1 MKYRD
6 LIQFDPIESVIVLR
20 SADDKKKAEEL
31 VSSYVMS
38 ENMAELVSAK
48 ILSQLQLDNV
58 VDNKGILLVGNYGTG
73 KSHLMSVISSVAAD
87 ADMLSLAQNAR
98 FREDAQCIAGKFEGC
113 V

>member
-38 ENMAELVSAK
+38 ENMAELVSA
-48 ILSQLQLDNV
+48 
-58 VDNKGILLVGNYGTG
+58 
-73 KSHLMSVISSVAAD
+73 
-87 ADMLSLAQNAR
+87 
-98 FREDAQCIAGKFEGC
+98 
-113 V
+113 